1 MSFRGAGVDKTIL
14 RLASNSPAFQNASN
28 PVAFVSTKRGN
39 RSFRQFARDFTIIIS
54 NGNPGAIGIDYH
66 ANNRGSLRDVRIAAE
81 GNAVAGISMQRRW
94 PGPALIKRVSIEGF
108 DYGMVV
114 SQSEYGMVL
123 EHVSLRNQ
131 RLAGINHNSNML
143 SIRGL
148 TSIQQD
154 SSVPALSLSGN
165 GFITLL
171 DSSLKATAA
180 TPGPAITSSNHNI
193 YARNVYQQG
202 YSYLLAW
209 NGTTVAQAD
218 QEVYFYP
225 TGDTKSATM
234 EPATDAEVDPR
245 SVSKQ
250 KYLKARA
257 QKWSAEDPFNVESW
271 YTILKDLTFKT
282 TILEM
287 TEDEAKA
294 IIASYRSKYMKRSSA
309 PLTPEQNQTLIG
321 ASKRLHE
328 KIKEL
333 DKGNGVFVRLSTRS
347 PKDSAMASPQEIA
360 EMMADSLSRKHKI
373 ALAKAL
379 EGKFFAGLPA
389 EAFYDPEKTLTLNEK
404 LQCMFEVFL
413 NVMKVRSGDDAIK
426 LILDSERVYMDLML
440 LLDAIDGSAGSETPV
455 KFQMNYILREWVDI
469 PVGLEFRGFV
479 FKGALT
485 ALTQYDNLVS
495 YDEIVKN
502 KQKIKETIQKFYCDS
517 VRPALKVSTVY
528 DCAVVDFALL
538 RDGDDYVAKVVELN
552 PYNNYEGAGTG
563 GSLFHWNFDRE
574 VLEGIKPFEF
584 RTLDTAPDLSGR
596 VFPDWVEIIEA
607 GERVLLDRQNPK
619 RPSSTEDVPKS
630 DSSCIVC

>member
-225 TGDTKSATM
+225 TGDTKSAPVNLHNGGDGRLSLGLRIAETPLPFWSNNPSDWISVGYGPNWCFGSTTKAFKRALDWGRPCVYVAAGLNRIGP
-234 EPATDAEVDPR
+234 ENNYTYVIPRHVRLIAGADAHLNDFSPSVPTVTLYVAGDASDPPLVFD
-245 SVSKQ
+245 S
-250 KYLKARA
+250 LN
-257 QKWSAEDPFNVESW
+257 F
-271 YTILKDLTFKT
+271 
-282 TILEM
+282 
-287 TEDEAKA
+287 
-294 IIASYRSKYMKRSSA
+294 RSSW
-309 PLTPEQNQTLIG
+309 
-321 ASKRLHE
+321 K
-328 KIKEL
+328 
-333 DKGNGVFVRLSTRS
+333 FVHNSTRTVVFIS
-347 PKDSAMASPQEIA
+347 CNMPSYYSQPN
-360 EMMADSLSRKHKI
+360 SGNLF
-373 ALAKAL
+373 L
-379 EGKFFAGLPA
+379 EDVQPGEGRLNDDPAG
-389 EAFYDPEKTLTLNEK
+389 
-404 LQCMFEVFL
+404 V
-413 NVMKVRSGDDAIK
+413 
-426 LILDSERVYMDLML
+426 
-440 LLDAIDGSAGSETPV
+440 
-455 KFQMNYILREWVDI
+455 
-469 PVGLEFRGFV
+469 
-479 FKGALT
+479 GALW
-485 ALTQYDNLVS
+485 LFEYPQSTQ
-495 YDEIVKN
+495 
-502 KQKIKETIQKFYCDS
+502 KQRK
-517 VRPALKVSTVY
+517 
-528 DCAVVDFALL
+528 
-538 RDGDDYVAKVVELN
+538 
-552 PYNNYEGAGTG
+552 TG
-563 GSLFHWNFDRE
+563 
-574 VLEGIKPFEF
+574 
-584 RTLDTAPDLSGR
+584 
-596 VFPDWVEIIEA
+596 
-607 GERVLLDRQNPK
+607 RQSQP
-619 RPSSTEDVPKS
+619 
-630 DSSCIVC
+630 